1 MGKDDEVEKFA
12 RELQGQIMEELRRT
26 YSPAVIDH
34 WQNPRNFKTLETPDG
49 HARVKGIC
57 GDSMEMFLKVRDD
70 KVIDCTFQ
78 TDGCG
83 TTIVCGSVA
92 TELALGKSFV
102 EALGAVNAAEI
113 LKVLGGV
120 PEDSIHC
127 AHLAAETLRHTLADY
142 LGRKNAPGK
151 KNIQNT

>member
-1 MGKDDEVEKFA
+1 MGKDDEVEEFA
-12 RELQGQIMEELRRT
+12 RELQEQIMEELRRT

-49 HARVKGIC
+49 QARVKGIC

-92 TELALGKSFV
+92 TELALGKSLV

-113 LKVLGGV
+113 LKVLGGL

-127 AHLAAETLRHTLADY
+127 AQLAAETLRHTLADY
-142 LGRKNAPGK
+142 LGRKNTPRK